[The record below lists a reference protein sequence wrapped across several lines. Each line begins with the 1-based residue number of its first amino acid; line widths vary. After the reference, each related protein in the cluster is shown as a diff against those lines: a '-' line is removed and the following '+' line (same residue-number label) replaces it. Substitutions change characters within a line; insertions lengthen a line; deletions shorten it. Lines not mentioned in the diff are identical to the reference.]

1 MRRLLFALL
10 VTAGLTGPLE
20 AQNLPEER
28 SSEEADVAEIENLIA
43 TIQARVDALGQA
55 SAQRDDALKFLTQ
68 QVEKSI
74 GNMASQQG
82 KNASLR
88 QKNAEMDWEI
98 ESLVEARTEL
108 SEELSRATDEHDN
121 SVAEFQA
128 QLAEIT
134 ELLSLEIVT
143 TTKLTEE
150 NDELSAKLRG
160 IEGDQKALSRS
171 LSEARHAMTTD
182 REALKAQKEENLR
195 LDGELAALRIQLV
208 TSKNQLTQKE
218 KDLAELQERLKV
230 TLAPKVQE
238 MSQFRSVFFGRLRD
252 AIGDHPDM
260 HIEGDRFVFQS
271 EILFETGSAEIGD
284 TGKEQLS
291 RLARTLKDISREIP
305 SDLDWVLR
313 VDGHTDR
320 RAINTDEFPSNWE
333 LSTARA
339 ITVVR
344 FLIFREIPADRLAA
358 AGFGEFQPI
367 DPGDDEI
374 GYRRNRRIEFK
385 LTQK

>member
-1 MRRLLFALL
+1 MPRLLFALL
-10 VTAGLTGPLE
+10 VTVGLTSSLE
-20 AQNLPEER
+20 AQNVPEER

-55 SAQRDDALKFLTQ
+55 SAQRGDALKFLTQ

-74 GNMASQQG
+74 ANMESQQDE
-82 KNASLR
+82 NASLR
-88 QKNAEMDWEI
+88 QKNAETDWRI

-108 SEELSRATDEHDN
+108 SQELSHATDEHDN
-121 SVAEFQA
+121 SIAEFQA
-128 QLAEIT
+128 QVAEIT
-134 ELLSLEIVT
+134 EFLSLEIET

-150 NDELSAKLRG
+150 NDGLSAKLRG
-160 IEGDQKALSRS
+160 LESDQNALSRS

-182 REALKAQKEENLR
+182 REVLKAQKEENLR
-195 LDGELAALRIQLV
+195 LNGELVALQKQLA
-208 TSKNQLTQKE
+208 TSKKQLTQKE
-218 KDLAELQERLKV
+218 QDLAELQEL
-230 TLAPKVQE
+230 
-238 MSQFRSVFFGRLRD
+238 SQFRTVFFGRLRD

-260 HIEGDRFVFQS
+260 HVEDDRFVFQS
-271 EILFETGSAEIGD
+271 EILFETGSAEVGD
-284 TGKEQLS
+284 SGKEQLS
-291 RLARTLKDISREIP
+291 RLARTLKDISQEIP

-333 LSTARA
+333 LSAARA

-344 FLIFREIPADRLAA
+344 FLISRGIPANRLAA
-358 AGFGEFQPI
+358 TGFGEFQLI
-367 DPGDDEI
+367 DPTDDEI
-374 GYRRNRRIEFK
+374 AYRRNRRIEFK

>member
-1 MRRLLFALL
+1 MPRLLFALL
-10 VTAGLTGPLE
+10 VTVGLTSSLE
-20 AQNLPEER
+20 AQNVPEER

-43 TIQARVDALGQA
+43 TIQARVDALGQT
-55 SAQRDDALKFLTQ
+55 SAQRGDALKFLTQ

-74 GNMASQQG
+74 TNMESQQDE
-82 KNASLR
+82 NASLR
-88 QKNAEMDWEI
+88 QKNAETDWRI

-108 SEELSRATDEHDN
+108 SQELSHATDEHDN
-121 SVAEFQA
+121 SISEFQA
-128 QLAEIT
+128 QVAEIT
-134 ELLSLEIVT
+134 ELLSLEIET

-150 NDELSAKLRG
+150 NDGLSAKLG
-160 IEGDQKALSRS
+160 GLESDQNALSRS

-182 REALKAQKEENLR
+182 REVLKAQKEENLR
-195 LDGELAALRIQLV
+195 LNGELVALQKQLA
-208 TSKNQLTQKE
+208 TSKKQLTQKE
-218 KDLAELQERLKV
+218 QDLAELQEL
-230 TLAPKVQE
+230 
-238 MSQFRSVFFGRLRD
+238 SQFRTVFFGRLRD

-260 HIEGDRFVFQS
+260 HVEDDRFVFQS
-271 EILFETGSAEIGD
+271 EILFETGSAEVGD
-284 TGKEQLS
+284 SGKEQLS
-291 RLARTLKDISREIP
+291 RLARTLKDISQEIP

-344 FLIFREIPADRLAA
+344 FLISRGIPANRLAA
-358 AGFGEFQPI
+358 TGFGEFQLI
-367 DPGDDEI
+367 DPSDDEI
-374 GYRRNRRIEFK
+374 AYRRNRRIEFK

>member
-1 MRRLLFALL
+1 MPRLLFALL
-10 VTAGLTGPLE
+10 VTVGLTSSLE
-20 AQNLPEER
+20 AQNVPEER

-55 SAQRDDALKFLTQ
+55 SAQRGDALKFLTQ

-74 GNMASQQG
+74 ANMESQQDE
-82 KNASLR
+82 NASLR
-88 QKNAEMDWEI
+88 QKNAETDWRI

-108 SEELSRATDEHDN
+108 SQELSHATDEHDN
-121 SVAEFQA
+121 SISEFQA
-128 QLAEIT
+128 QVAEIA
-134 ELLSLEIVT
+134 ELLSLEIET

-150 NDELSAKLRG
+150 NDGLSAKLRG
-160 IEGDQKALSRS
+160 LESDQNALSRS

-182 REALKAQKEENLR
+182 REVLKAQKEENLR
-195 LDGELAALRIQLV
+195 LNGELVALQKQLA
-208 TSKNQLTQKE
+208 TSKKQLTQKE
-218 KDLAELQERLKV
+218 QDLAELQEL
-230 TLAPKVQE
+230 
-238 MSQFRSVFFGRLRD
+238 SQFRSVFFGRLRD

-260 HIEGDRFVFQS
+260 HVEDDRFVFQS
-271 EILFETGSAEIGD
+271 EILFETGSAEVGD
-284 TGKEQLS
+284 SGKEQLS
-291 RLARTLKDISREIP
+291 RLARTLKDISQEIP

-333 LSTARA
+333 LSAARA

-344 FLIFREIPADRLAA
+344 FLISRGIPANRLAA
-358 AGFGEFQPI
+358 TGFGEFQLI
-367 DPGDDEI
+367 DPSDDEI
-374 GYRRNRRIEFK
+374 AYRRNRRIEFK